1 MNKRMTKRMIIMLL
15 GVGTLFAGVIGYQMF
30 VASMMKKFLSANALP
45 PATVTAMEVTRES
58 WQPQLAAVGTL
69 RAVQGVD
76 ISSEVSGIVKA
87 VHFKSGDWIEK
98 GALLLELDAGEE
110 KAQLDALAASR
121 RLAEINFKRNREQ
134 LAIKAISQA
143 ELDASEAELNR
154 LDAEVARQRA
164 AIDKKRIKA
173 PFSGRLGVTTI
184 NPGQYINPAEKIV
197 SLQNRDML
205 YVDFNL
211 PQKTL
216 TGLSKGQAIQIDS
229 DTGIQRQG
237 EINAINAAVNTST
250 RNITLE
256 GIIENKD
263 DLLIPGMFVKVA
275 INVGEPQQQLTLPQT
290 AISYNPYGSTLF
302 IAREEKA
309 TEGDKPALTAQQV
322 FVKTGSRR
330 GDQVAILDGI
340 NEGDMI
346 VTSGQMKLTNGT
358 PLIIDNTVT
367 PANEIAPRPQEH

>member
-15 GVGTLFAGVIGYQMF
+15 SVGTLFAGIIGYQMF

-45 PATVTAMEVTRES
+45 PATVTAMEVKREA
-58 WQPQLAAVGTL
+58 WQPQLATVGTL

-87 VHFKSGDWIEK
+87 VHFKSGDWVEK
-98 GALLLELDAGEE
+98 GALLLELDASEE

-121 RLAEINFKRNREQ
+121 RLAEINLKRNREQ

-143 ELDASEAELNR
+143 ELDTSEAELNR

-164 AIDKKRIKA
+164 AVDKKRIKA

-211 PQKTL
+211 PQKSL
-216 TGLSKGQAIQIDS
+216 TGLNKGQEIRINS

-250 RNITLE
+250 RNIMLE
-256 GIIENKD
+256 GVIENKD
-263 DLLIPGMFVKVA
+263 DALIPGMFVKVA

-302 IAREEKA
+302 IAKKEKA
-309 TEGDKPALTAQQV
+309 TDGDNPALVAHQV

-367 PANEIAPRPQEH
+367 PANEIAPQPQEL